1 MSTDFDKYEDN
12 WNSRPITVT
21 QAELLYDLTCELIS
35 KMTRGRASQMIGMF
49 LKHNSTDNNP
59 MQSFGSETLEEASDE

>member
-1 MSTDFDKYEDN
+1 MKSTDFDKYGDN
-12 WNSRPITVT
+12 WKNKPITVK

-49 LKHNSTDNNP
+49 LKNNP
-59 MQSFGSETLEEASDE
+59 TENNLMQSFDSETLEEGK